1 MEENEMEEN
10 EMEGKKKEEKEM
22 EEKEMEEK
30 EMVLLIITYRLHNLY
45 QKIHTFNFQK
55 LKKKKQL

>member
-1 MEENEMEEN
+1 MEEKEMEEN
-10 EMEGKKKEEKEM
+10 EMEEKEM

-45 QKIHTFNFQK
+45 QKIHTSI
-55 LKKKKQL
+55 

>member
-1 MEENEMEEN
+1 MEEN

-45 QKIHTFNFQK
+45 QKIHTSI
-55 LKKKKQL
+55 